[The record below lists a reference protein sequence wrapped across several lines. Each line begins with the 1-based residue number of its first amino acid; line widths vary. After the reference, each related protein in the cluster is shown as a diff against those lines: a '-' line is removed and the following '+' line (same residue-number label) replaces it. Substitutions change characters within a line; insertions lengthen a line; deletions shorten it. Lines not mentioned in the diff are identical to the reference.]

1 MSAALE
7 NVANPR
13 LVRAL
18 VHGDGVALQATL
30 TDATLLVPAS
40 ENREGEPVI
49 QIRRAAAGRRLVCA
63 FTDLEALQAWDRNP
77 PNRAV
82 ALDAPAVVDLVGD
95 GMVAL
100 NPAGPGA
107 LVVDGFALAGDPA
120 FATGADA
127 ATSHFT
133 EPAERQKLRRQ
144 ANQFHVLAR
153 RTADAGDFEAAC
165 EQVKSTI
172 SSCDELGDRL
182 HGAAAGLELAAWRA
196 KSGSTRLA
204 LADWRESA
212 ATLAALGELD
222 LALDALLDAAQT
234 AARAGLPADAEA
246 LSIKAL
252 DLAAGSDFSDRLIG
266 VWRML
271 AGAPASTDAPTIRGD
286 EIARSLS

>member
-1 MSAALE
+1 MSATLQ

-13 LVRAL
+13 LVGAL
-18 VHGDGVALQATL
+18 VHGDGVALQTTL
-30 TDATLLVPAS
+30 ADATLLVPAF

-77 PNRAV
+77 PDRAV
-82 ALDAPAVVDLVGD
+82 ALDAPDVADLVGD

-120 FATGADA
+120 GADTTA
-127 ATSHFT
+127 LPTSHFA
-133 EPAERQKLRRQ
+133 EPAQRQKLRRQ
-144 ANQFHVLAR
+144 ANQFHELAR
-153 RTADAGDFEAAC
+153 RTADAGDLEAAC
-165 EQVKSTI
+165 EQVRSTI

-196 KSGSTRLA
+196 RSGSTRLA
-204 LADWRESA
+204 LADWREAA

-234 AARAGLPADAEA
+234 AARAGLTGDAEA
-246 LSIKAL
+246 LCIKAL
-252 DLAAGSDFSDRLIG
+252 DLAAGSDFSDRLIS
-266 VWRML
+266 VW
-271 AGAPASTDAPTIRGD
+271 
-286 EIARSLS
+286 RSLS